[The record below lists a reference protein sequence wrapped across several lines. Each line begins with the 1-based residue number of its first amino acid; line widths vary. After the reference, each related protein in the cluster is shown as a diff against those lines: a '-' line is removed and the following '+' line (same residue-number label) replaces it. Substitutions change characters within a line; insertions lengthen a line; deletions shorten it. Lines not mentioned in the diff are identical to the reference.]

1 MREEKDW
8 IEGEGTRVKEREP
21 DGKKEREKDTYVF

>member
-21 DGKKEREKDTYVF
+21 DGKKEREKYTCVF